1 MNDIFD
7 ELDINNILENPDS
20 ELKQDIEQLKE
31 SELNRDTTLYI
42 DFSIMSNI
50 GFVRQLLHL
59 KR

>member
-31 SELNRDTTLYI
+31 SELNRD
-42 DFSIMSNI
+42 SMSKLA
-50 GFVRQLLHL
+50 QS
-59 KR
+59 